1 MSGIVPLCG
10 DVHPTHRGTRFEDK
24 FRCERAEGHD
34 GYHARK
40 ILYWANEPPVI
51 DKVLKAARS

>member
-1 MSGIVPLCG
+1 
-10 DVHPTHRGTRFEDK
+10 VHPTYRGTRFEGK
-24 FRCERAEGHD
+24 YTCERDEGHD